1 MHISGYMLVDAT
13 QQMDQRTSRMVYL
26 FFAEALRHRQAL
38 ISLIDQESI
47 MGLTGIQIFKML
59 PKTNCGE
66 CGVPTCLAFAMN
78 LASGKAELDACPY
91 VSDEARE
98 KLAEASAP
106 PIRPVAIGSGD
117 RAFKV
122 GGETVMYRHEKTFYN
137 PTALA
142 ALIASDIDAGD
153 LDKKLKEWNAFQY
166 ERVGLNLR
174 PELVALKDVNGDA
187 SSFAAAA
194 KKIAEESEFGL
205 VLMSD
210 NVDVLKAG
218 VDVSAFKKPLLY
230 AATAD
235 NADDMGNLAKE
246 KGLPLAVK
254 ADDIDGLIALSDKLT
269 GMGLKDLVLDSGS
282 REIKQLFEDQVAIR
296 RAPLKAGNRSLGFPT
311 ITFPCEMASNLDVE
325 TMLSS
330 LLIAK
335 YAGIVV
341 LSDFKG
347 ENLFP
352 LLLER
357 LNIYTDPQRPM
368 TVTEGIYEIG
378 APDENSPV
386 LVTTNFSLTYFIV
399 SGEIEGSR
407 IPSWLLIMDTE
418 GLSVMTAWAAGKF
431 AGDAVAMFVKKC
443 GIVDKVAHK
452 QIIIPGYAASISGEM
467 EEDLPDWQITIGP
480 RDASLIPKFL
490 KDLAA

>member
-1 MHISGYMLVDAT
+1 
-13 QQMDQRTSRMVYL
+13 
-26 FFAEALRHRQAL
+26 
-38 ISLIDQESI
+38 

-98 KLAEASAP
+98 QLAEASAP
-106 PIRPVAIGSGD
+106 PIRPVAIGAGT

-122 GGETVMYRHEKTFYN
+122 GGETVLFRHEKTFYN

-142 ALIASDIDAGD
+142 AMVPSDMDSDA
-153 LDKKLKEWNAFQY
+153 LDTKLKEWNALQY

-174 PELVALKDVNGDA
+174 PELVALKDANGDSGA
-187 SSFAAAA
+187 FAALA
-194 KKIAEESEFGL
+194 KKIAEDSEFGL
-205 VLMSD
+205 VLVSD
-210 NVDVLKAG
+210 NLDAMKAAVDVC
-218 VDVSAFKKPLLY
+218 AFKKPLLY

-235 NADDMGNLAKE
+235 NAEDMGNLAKDS
-246 KGLPLAVK
+246 GLPLAVK
-254 ADDIDGLIALSDKLT
+254 AGNIDDLIALSDKLT
-269 GMGLKDLVLDSGS
+269 NMGLKDLVLDSSS
-282 REIKQLFEDQVAIR
+282 REMKQLFEDQVAIR
-296 RAPLKAGNRSLGFPT
+296 RAALKAGNKSLGFPT
-311 ITFPCEMASNLDVE
+311 ITFPCEMASNLDAE
-325 TMLSS
+325 TLIAS

-347 ENLFP
+347 ESIFP

-357 LNIYTDPQRPM
+357 LNIFTDPQRPM

-378 APDENSPV
+378 GPDENSPI

-431 AGDAVAMFVKKC
+431 SGDVVGSFVKKC
-443 GIVDKVAHK
+443 GIADKVAHK
-452 QIIIPGYAASISGEM
+452 KIIIPGYAASISGEM
-467 EEDLPDWQITIGP
+467 EEELPDWEIMIGP

-490 KDLAA
+490 KDMG